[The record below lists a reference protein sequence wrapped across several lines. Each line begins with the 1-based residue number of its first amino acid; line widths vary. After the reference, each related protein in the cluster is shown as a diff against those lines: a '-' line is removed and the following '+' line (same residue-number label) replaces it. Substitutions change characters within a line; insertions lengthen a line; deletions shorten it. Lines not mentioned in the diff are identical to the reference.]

1 MQYLKQKKTS
11 DFYCIAIYL
20 ERSINNK
27 TMEMSVKERLKLF
40 LREESIKDTDF
51 CRTIGVSTGFISG
64 MRVSI
69 QPDKLKSIAIN
80 FPRLDIGWLL
90 TGEGS
95 MLKNESSST
104 SASFPEETQNKKKNS
119 DTSLENGD
127 LLYKMY
133 IDIQKKDAEIKE
145 LHTKLLSMS
154 EEIGNLKTLLKDK
167 QHSESLTTNSDSH
180 VETVQ
185 KKRSSSRISGSS
197 AQPDAPAIK

>member
-1 MQYLKQKKTS
+1 
-11 DFYCIAIYL
+11 
-20 ERSINNK
+20 
-27 TMEMSVKERLKLF
+27 MEMSVKERLKLF
-40 LREESIKDTDF
+40 LREEGIKDTDF

-80 FPRLDIGWLL
+80 FPRLDIGWPL

-167 QHSESLTTNSDSH
+167 QQESPTTNSDSH
-180 VETVQ
+180 AETVQ
-185 KKRSSSRISGSS
+185 KKRNSSRISGSS
-197 AQPDAPAIK
+197 AQPDVPTIK

>member
-1 MQYLKQKKTS
+1 MA
-11 DFYCIAIYL
+11 DFK
-20 ERSINNK
+20 NQ
-27 TMEMSVKERLKLF
+27 KERLLLF
-40 LREESIKDTDF
+40 LKHKGLKNAVFEKMMGLSNGYIN
-51 CRTIGVSTGFISG
+51 S
-64 MRVSI
+64 MRKGLGY
-69 QPDKLKSIAIN
+69 DKLEQISIS
-80 FPRLDIGWLL
+80 FPELNIGWLL

-167 QHSESLTTNSDSH
+167 QQESPTTNSDSH
-180 VETVQ
+180 AETVQ
-185 KKRSSSRISGSS
+185 KKRNSSRISGSS
-197 AQPDAPAIK
+197 AQPDVPTIK

>member
-1 MQYLKQKKTS
+1 MSDIFSRIKKFI
-11 DFYCIAIYL
+11 DFL
-20 ERSINNK
+20 EISNN
-27 TMEMSVKERLKLF
+27 EF
-40 LREESIKDTDF
+40 G
-51 CRTIGVSTGFISG
+51 RTIGCSSAQITQMLTHKKNFGI
-64 MRVSI
+64 
-69 QPDKLKSIAIN
+69 DKLLNIISN
-80 FPRLDIGWLL
+80 YPNLNPVWLL

-104 SASFPEETQNKKKNS
+104 SASFPEGTQNKKKNS

-167 QHSESLTTNSDSH
+167 QQESLTTNSSSH
-180 VETVQ
+180 AETVQ
-185 KKRSSSRISGSS
+185 KKRSSLHISGSS
-197 AQPDAPAIK
+197 AQPDVPIIK

>member
-1 MQYLKQKKTS
+1 MEKPVKQRIKKVLS
-11 DFYCIAIYL
+11 
-20 ERSINNK
+20 SK
-27 TMEMSVKERLKLF
+27 
-40 LREESIKDTDF
+40 
-51 CRTIGVSTGFISG
+51 
-64 MRVSI
+64 RVSI
-69 QPDKLKSIAIN
+69 TALCKAIGVPQPTLNRQIN
-80 FPRLDIGWLL
+80 TDAPMTLTNILLILDYFSDVSVTWLL

-167 QHSESLTTNSDSH
+167 QQESPTTNSDFH
-180 VETVQ
+180 AETVQ

-197 AQPDAPAIK
+197 AQPDAPTIK